1 VTVAFDAVTHRYSS
15 GDVALVSVTQAIRE
29 AGLMGDT
36 SYFTDEARDRGTAVH
51 QMVEFY
57 DQGDLDEDGLDPAL
71 RPYLDAYHWFLHD
84 HQPTW
89 SHIEAR
95 RADLTLRYA
104 GTVDRA
110 GTLATTKHAVVLDV
124 KSGTPALWHRLQL
137 SAYRRLVLA
146 ELPTPI
152 VIRHALYLAAD
163 GTYKLDTLPVND
175 QEDWQTFHAALT
187 LANWKRR
194 YLA

>member
-1 VTVAFDAVTHRYSS
+1 MTVAFDAVTHRYSS
-15 GDVALVSVTQAIRE
+15 GETTLVSVTQAIRE

-36 SYFTDEARDRGTAVH
+36 SHFTDEARDRGTAVH
-51 QMVEFY
+51 QMVEFF
-57 DQGDLDEDGLDPAL
+57 DQGDLAEDTLDPAL
-71 RPYLDAYHWFLHD
+71 APYLDAYKWFLHD

-89 SHIEAR
+89 THIEAR

-110 GTLATTKHAVVLDV
+110 GTLKTTPHAVVLDV
-124 KSGTPALWHRLQL
+124 KSGSPAPWHRLQL

-146 ELPTPI
+146 EVTTPI
-152 VIRHALYLAAD
+152 VIRYALYLSAD
-163 GTYKLDTLPVND
+163 GTYKLDVLPVND
-175 QEDWQTFHAALT
+175 QEDWQTFTAALT

>member
-1 VTVAFDAVTHRYSS
+1 MTVAFDATTHRYSS
-15 GDVALVSVTQAIRE
+15 GDVALVSVTQAIRA

-51 QMVEFY
+51 QMVEFF
-57 DQGDLDEDGLDPAL
+57 DQGDLDEEGLDPAL
-71 RPYLDAYHWFLHD
+71 RPYLDAYQWFVHD

-89 SHIEAR
+89 THIEAR

-110 GTLATTKHAVVLDV
+110 GTLVTTPHAVVLDI
-124 KSGTPALWHRLQL
+124 KSGAPAPWHRVQL
-137 SAYRRLVLA
+137 SAYLRLVRA
-146 ELPTPI
+146 ELPKP
-152 VIRHALYLAAD
+152 VAIRYALYLSAD
-163 GTYKLDTLPVND
+163 GTYNLAGLALND
-175 QEDWQTFHAALT
+175 QEDWQTFTAALT
-187 LANWKRR
+187 LANWKGR